1 MDVDIARTKCSHAY
15 IAKTKWSNIGNIAN
29 KVVKYKEIEMN
40 DNKHLF
46 SNRKLLLLLI
56 PIIAEQFLNSL
67 MGMADSM
74 MVSNVGAAA
83 LSGVSLVDSINNLV
97 VQAFNALATGG
108 VIICSTYVGQ
118 KDMKRANEAAS
129 QVVLVSA
136 FISVFVMFI
145 CLFFRNPL
153 LKLVFGQIEPDVMT
167 SASIYFLLT
176 ILSYPGIAL
185 AAAGSALFRAQSNTR
200 LPMNVAI
207 VSNILNVAGN
217 AVLIW
222 GFGLGVY
229 GAAIATLSSRLF
241 SAIVLMGL
249 LRRKNQDIFV
259 RMYHKIRPDFP
270 KIHRILAM
278 GIPNGIEN
286 SMFQFGKLAIQS
298 SVSTLGTMA
307 IAAQSMTNIFE
318 NVNGV
323 AGIGVGIGLMT
334 IVGQCLGAGRKDE
347 AVYYTKKMIGWGYI
361 AILTSCLFTYAI
373 ARPVT
378 VLAGMEP
385 ESARLCIYMLGWIT
399 IAKPILW
406 SLSFITPYAMRA
418 AGDVKFSMIVA
429 TLTMW
434 LCRVTLATYLIRVV
448 GMGAMGVW
456 IGMFADWAIRGII
469 FTFRFRSGKWIHKV
483 TE

>member
-1 MDVDIARTKCSHAY
+1 
-15 IAKTKWSNIGNIAN
+15 
-29 KVVKYKEIEMN
+29 MN
-40 DNKHLF
+40 DKHMF

-97 VQAFNALATGG
+97 VQAFNAMATGG
-108 VIICSTYVGQ
+108 VIICSTYFGQ
-118 KDMKRANEAAS
+118 KDIKRANESAR

-136 FISVFVMFI
+136 FISFILMFV
-145 CLFFRNPL
+145 CLTFRDQL
-153 LKLVFGQIEPDVMT
+153 LRTIFGSIDADVMQA
-167 SASIYFLLT
+167 ASIYFLLT
-176 ILSYPGIAL
+176 IISYPGISL
-185 AAAGSALFRAQSNTR
+185 AAAGSAIFRAQSNTK

-217 AVLIW
+217 ALLIY
-222 GFGLGVY
+222 GFGMGVY
-229 GAAIATLSSRLF
+229 GAAIATMASRIF
-241 SAIVLMGL
+241 SAVVLLTL
-249 LRRKNQDIFV
+249 LRRDKYEINI
-259 RMYHKIRPDFP
+259 REYHKIRPDFG
-270 KIHRILAM
+270 KIRRILAM

-298 SVSTLGTMA
+298 SVSLLGTAA

-347 AVYYTKKMIGWGYI
+347 AIYYTKKMIGWGYI
-361 AILTSCLFTYAI
+361 AILSSCLFTYAI

-378 VLAGMEP
+378 ILAGMEK
-385 ESARLCIYMLGWIT
+385 ESAALCIFMLGWIT
-399 IAKPILW
+399 IVKPLLW
-406 SLSFITPYAMRA
+406 SPSFIIPYALRA
-418 AGDVKFSMIVA
+418 AGDVKFSMIIA

-434 LCRVTLATYLIRVV
+434 LCRVTLATFLIRVV

-456 IGMFADWAIRGII
+456 IGMFADWGIRGII
-469 FTFRFRSGKWIHKV
+469 FTLRFRSRKWIHKV
-483 TE
+483 ID

>member
-1 MDVDIARTKCSHAY
+1 M
-15 IAKTKWSNIGNIAN
+15 
-29 KVVKYKEIEMN
+29 
-40 DNKHLF
+40 F
-46 SNRKLLLLLI
+46 SNRKLFLLLI

-97 VQAFNALATGG
+97 VQAFNAMATGG
-108 VIICSTYVGQ
+108 VIICSTYIGQ
-118 KDMKRANEAAS
+118 RDINRARKSAGQVLFVSTVISVSMMVLGLIFRKSLLVLIFGKVDADVMEAA
-129 QVVLVSA
+129 L
-136 FISVFVMFI
+136 
-145 CLFFRNPL
+145 
-153 LKLVFGQIEPDVMT
+153 
-167 SASIYFLLT
+167 IYFLLT
-176 ILSYPGIAL
+176 ILSYPGVAL
-185 AAAGSALFRAQSNTR
+185 AAAGSALFRAQSNTK

-207 VSNILNVAGN
+207 VSNILNVIGN

-229 GAAIATLSSRLF
+229 GAALATLFSRVF
-241 SAIVLMGL
+241 SAVVLL
-249 LRRKNQDIFV
+249 AFLRNDKLEIYVKD
-259 RMYHKIRPDFP
+259 YHRIRPDGD
-270 KIHRILAM
+270 KIKRILSM

-298 SVSTLGTMA
+298 SVSLLGTAA

-334 IVGQCLGAGRKDE
+334 IVGQCLGAGRRDE
-347 AVYYTKKMIGWGYI
+347 AIYYTKKMIGWGYI
-361 AILTSCLFTYAI
+361 AILLSCLFAYAI

-378 VLAGMEP
+378 ALAGMSK
-385 ESARLCIYMLGWIT
+385 ESADLCIYMLGWIT

-406 SLSFITPYAMRA
+406 PLSFVTPYAMRA

-434 LCRVTLATYLIRVV
+434 LCRVTLATFLIRVC
-448 GMGAMGVW
+448 GFGAMGVW
-456 IGMFADWAIRGII
+456 IGMFSDWAIRGII
-469 FTFRFRSGKWIHKV
+469 FTIRFKSGKWIHKV
-483 TE
+483 IA

>member
-1 MDVDIARTKCSHAY
+1 M
-15 IAKTKWSNIGNIAN
+15 
-29 KVVKYKEIEMN
+29 
-40 DNKHLF
+40 F

-97 VQAFNALATGG
+97 VQAFNAMATGG

-118 KDMKRANEAAS
+118 KDLKRANDSAR
-129 QVVLVSA
+129 QVILVSA
-136 FISVFVMFI
+136 FISFVLMLI
-145 CLFFRNPL
+145 CLLFRNQL
-153 LKLVFGQIEPDVMT
+153 LSFIFGEIEQDVMQA
-167 SASIYFLLT
+167 ASIYFLLT
-176 ILSYPGIAL
+176 IISYPGISL
-185 AAAGSALFRAQSNTR
+185 AAAGSAVFRAQSNTR

-229 GAAIATLSSRLF
+229 GAAIATLCSRLF
-241 SAIVLMGL
+241 SAIVLL
-249 LRRKNQDIFV
+249 VFLRRDNQRIFV
-259 RMYHKIRPDFP
+259 REYHKIRPDFE
-270 KIHRILAM
+270 KIKKILAM

-298 SVSTLGTMA
+298 SVSILGTAA

-347 AVYYTKKMIGWGYI
+347 AIYYTKKMIGWGYI
-361 AILTSCLFTYAI
+361 AILSSCLLTYAI
-373 ARPVT
+373 SRPVT
-378 VLAGMEP
+378 FIAGMEK
-385 ESARLCIYMLGWIT
+385 ESAALCIYMLGWIT
-399 IAKPILW
+399 IVKPLLW
-406 SLSFITPYAMRA
+406 PLSFVTPYAMRA

-456 IGMFADWAIRGII
+456 IGMFCDWGIRGII
-469 FTFRFRSGKWIHKV
+469 FTIRFRSGKWIHKV
-483 TE
+483 VG